1 MNRKLII
8 QILFTYFF
16 LGLLGCNVQIDYSTQ
31 DGFWKYSNGF
41 YIGDIIDKK
50 NIFKVDKN
58 NITYKKGNRIAT
70 VKLISDKKMEIV
82 APNGEKGYYI
92 FK

>member
-1 MNRKLII
+1 
-8 QILFTYFF
+8 
-16 LGLLGCNVQIDYSTQ
+16 LGCNVQIDYSTQ

-41 YIGDIIDKK
+41 YIGDIIDKR

-58 NITYKKGNRIAT
+58 NITYKKGNKIAT
-70 VKLISDKKMEIV
+70 IKFITEKRIEVV
-82 APNGEKGYYI
+82 APNGEKGYYV